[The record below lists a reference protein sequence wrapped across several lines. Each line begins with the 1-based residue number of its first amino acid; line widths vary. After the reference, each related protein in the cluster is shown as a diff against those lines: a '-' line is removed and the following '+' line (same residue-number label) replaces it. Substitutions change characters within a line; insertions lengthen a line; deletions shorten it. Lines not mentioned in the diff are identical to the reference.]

1 MDAEKFVLTVFLALA
16 MAGVV
21 AVSLALAK
29 RFHIKLPWDARI
41 AGCPRCGAGEEFGHG
56 VTLEMIGNQGPVV
69 RASPRYGSTTDL
81 VNIAA
86 LMGGI
91 TATLIGCVLLLT
103 GVAAWVVEL
112 GDERRR
118 ARRLRADQRGRGDG
132 CPASGTARRHVG
144 LAPALP
150 APGREMQMLR
160 LARKVG
166 AARVGGVRPRVTAA
180 RDRRTI
186 ACRCR
191 RHAYRETSRRSG
203 GPRRAACR
211 ESPTRR

>member
-103 GVAAWVVEL
+103 GVAAWVVDS
-112 GDERRR
+112 GMSAGER
-118 ARRLRADQRGRGDG
+118 
-132 CPASGTARRHVG
+132 VVFG
-144 LAPALP
+144 LIS
-150 APGREMQMLR
+150 
-160 LARKVG
+160 
-166 AARVGGVRPRVTAA
+166 VGGAMVALHLGL
-180 RDRRTI
+180 
-186 ACRCR
+186 
-191 RHAYRETSRRSG
+191 HAGMWGWRQRFLPPVVKCKCCG
-203 GPRRAACR
+203 WPAK
-211 ESPTRR
+211 